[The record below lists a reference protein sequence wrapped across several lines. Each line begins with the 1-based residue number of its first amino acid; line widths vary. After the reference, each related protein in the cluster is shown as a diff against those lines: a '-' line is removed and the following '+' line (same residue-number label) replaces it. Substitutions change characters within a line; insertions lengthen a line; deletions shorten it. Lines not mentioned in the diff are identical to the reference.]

1 MAWHDVGREIL
12 ATPLFAAALTAFSK
26 NSFGRFVLTALGR
39 PHCTYP
45 SFAEATEA
53 ARVAKHGGHSSPRA
67 IRSHAHLAGTVLPSD
82 YPAIYWISGLGGNP
96 FRIFDY
102 GGNVGNLYYSYRP
115 YLPKSMQQ
123 VRWTV
128 FDLPAVVAEGARI
141 AAEKGATEIEFQNS
155 VQTVTGVDLVL
166 VSGALHYWEESL
178 AKFIEQFPEKPAAF
192 IVNRT
197 PVHPD
202 TNYITVQ
209 VRPFYSVPC
218 VVRTTEE
225 ILSAFGRAGYKL
237 ADQWQVPELSMRMAM
252 FPTLTVPSYSGFCFV
267 RENRYES

>member
-12 ATPLFAAALTAFSK
+12 ATPLFERGLTTLSK
-26 NSFGRFVLTALGR
+26 NSIGRSILTAIGR
-39 PHCTYP
+39 PHCTYQ
-45 SFAEATEA
+45 SFAEAAKA
-53 ARVAKHGGHSSPRA
+53 ADVAEHGGHNSPRA
-67 IRSHAHLAGTVLPSD
+67 IHSHAHLAGTVLPSD
-82 YPAIYWISGLGGNP
+82 YPAIYWISRLGGNP

-115 YLPKSMQQ
+115 YLPKFIQQ

-128 FDLPAVVAEGARI
+128 FDLPAVVAEGALI
-141 AAEKGATEIEFQNS
+141 AAAKGATEIEFQNS
-155 VQTVTGVDLVL
+155 VQTVTGDYLVL
-166 VSGALHYWEESL
+166 VSGALHYWEASL

-197 PVHPD
+197 PAHSD

-225 ILSAFGRAGYKL
+225 ILSAFASAGYKL
-237 ADQWQVPELSMRMAM
+237 ADQWQAPELSMRMAM
-252 FPTLTVPSYSGFCFV
+252 FPALTVPSYSGFCFV
-267 RENRYES
+267 RQDRYES